1 MGTVQDPGWPDW
13 NAGNV
18 TKCKDCHTYHGVAT
32 PFNATNMG
40 TQGLS
45 PSGTAHGL
53 APNCTLCHG
62 GSDPISFHT
71 LATTQFVPRL
81 AVTLNPEEVFQ
92 GETSLL
98 QASVVLPALTKVT
111 GAEYFIDD
119 MGKEGYGMPLE
130 FVVGG
135 SSDSSALLGAVI
147 ETSDLSLGKHTI
159 FVHVKDSS
167 GKWSN
172 VDIGVLTVKKPAGF
186 AIIELILRDILPIL
200 IFIILLFLIWRR
212 LR

>member
-1 MGTVQDPGWPDW
+1 
-13 NAGNV
+13 
-18 TKCKDCHTYHGVAT
+18 
-32 PFNATNMG
+32 
-40 TQGLS
+40 
-45 PSGTAHGL
+45 
-53 APNCTLCHG
+53 
-62 GSDPISFHT
+62 
-71 LATTQFVPRL
+71 
-81 AVTLNPEEVFQ
+81 
-92 GETSLL
+92 L